1 MAEVSVGR
9 YEDEIE
15 AEAAA
20 GHLRSL
26 ELDARVTYRA
36 TAGVPR
42 PLSPIRV
49 MAPFG
54 MYEVVVPEAQARE
67 AGAALA
73 DVGAPAP
80 RPRRYRLLGA
90 VLVIVWLLPLVIG
103 ALSALRVLFRG
114 Y

>member
-1 MAEVSVGR
+1 MAEIVVGR

-20 GHLRSL
+20 GNLRSL

-36 TAGVPR
+36 SAGVPR

-54 MYEVVVPEAQARE
+54 MSEVVVPDAQAPE
-67 AGAALA
+67 ARAALA
-73 DVGAPAP
+73 DNGAPMK
-80 RPRRYRLLGA
+80 RPLRYRWLGA
-90 VLVIVWLLPLVIG
+90 VLVIVWLLPLVVG
-103 ALSALRVLFRG
+103 ALGALRVLFSP

>member
-1 MAEVSVGR
+1 MAEVVVGR

-15 AEAAA
+15 AEAVA

-42 PLSPIRV
+42 SLSPIRV
-49 MAPFG
+49 IAPFG
-54 MYEVVVPEAQARE
+54 MYEIVVPEAQAIE
-67 AGAALA
+67 ARTVLA
-73 DVGAPAP
+73 KVGAPAA
-80 RPRRYRLLGA
+80 RPRRYRWLGA
-90 VLVIVWLLPLVIG
+90 ALVVVWLLPLIVG
-103 ALSALRVLFRG
+103 ALGALRVLLRG

>member
-1 MAEVSVGR
+1 MAEIVVGR

-42 PLSPIRV
+42 PLAPIRV

-54 MYEVVVPEAQARE
+54 MYEVVVPDAQAPE
-67 AGAALA
+67 ARAALA
-73 DVGAPAP
+73 EIGVSR
-80 RPRRYRLLGA
+80 RPQRYRWLGA
-90 VLVIVWLLPLVIG
+90 VLVMVWLLPLVVG
-103 ALSALRVLFRG
+103 ALSALRVLFVR
-114 Y
+114 

>member
-1 MAEVSVGR
+1 MAEVVVGR

-26 ELDARVTYRA
+26 ELAARVTYRA

-49 MAPFG
+49 VAPFG
-54 MYEVVVPEAQARE
+54 TYEVVVPEAQVPD

-73 DVGAPAP
+73 EIGAPAA
-80 RPRRYRLLGA
+80 RPARYRWLGA
-90 VLVIVWLLPLVIG
+90 VLVIVWLLPLVVG
-103 ALSALRVLFRG
+103 ALGALRVLFRG